1 MKKKLISNL
10 KEFRAK
16 KGMSQQELATA
27 VEVRRETILR
37 LERGD
42 YNPSLELAMD
52 IADVLEV
59 SVLDLFS
66 FTKED

>member
-10 KEFRAK
+10 KEFRSK

-66 FTKED
+66 FKKEN

>member
-10 KEFRAK
+10 KEFRTK

-66 FTKED
+66 FKKED